1 MNKLLTVAL
10 LLVLPYFLFAQDN
23 PSWVHHTTLWDN
35 TEVDIQNDLGLYHTI
50 DLRAMLSGEDKESI
64 VASIDGQLID
74 HAYLSGKIVLI
85 DFWFIRCHPCRR
97 ELPALSELSKMY
109 PNKEIIILSI
119 CRDDASSI
127 KEYDMDHSDTN
138 IHIIANAHPRLTNE
152 GVFNFP
158 FKALINPKGEIV
170 YSFLGGKKTVTPV
183 EDFVEDMSSK
193 IDALKTYAS
202 LTSSLD

>member
-10 LLVLPYFLFAQDN
+10 LLVLPYFLYAQDN
-23 PSWVHHTTLWDN
+23 PSWVYHTAVWDN
-35 TEVDIQNDLGLYHTI
+35 TEVDIQNDLGFSHTI
-50 DLRAMLSGEDKESI
+50 DLKTILSGEDKTSML
-64 VASIDGQLID
+64 ASIDGQIID

-97 ELPALSELSKMY
+97 ELPALTELSKKY

-119 CRDDASSI
+119 SRDDADSI
-127 KEYDMDHSDTN
+127 IEYDMDHSSAN
-138 IHIIANAHPRLTNE
+138 VHIIANAHPRLTNE

-158 FKALINPKGEIV
+158 FKALINPAGEIV
-170 YSFLGGKKTVTPV
+170 YSFLGGKKTATPV

-193 IDALKTYAS
+193 IDALRMYAA
-202 LTSSLD
+202 LPSSLD